1 MESIDYFYKDLKDQ
15 PGGILIVDTINDMN
29 IIVLGK
35 SNVPKRMKEYESFGG
50 KVEKVDISSLHT
62 AVREFIEEFFN
73 IRINIESVNMIA
85 YNIREKGL
93 ILKQY
98 EFFGM
103 AYLINLNGLNEIFQI
118 LCELDSSFNKYN
130 INNKFDLENYINERV
145 ITDSPNKGL
154 NEIKSLHIINLE
166 DIKEKKI
173 KLRWYTNKI
182 ISKML
187 KL

>member
-15 PGGILIVDTINDMN
+15 PGGILIVDTINNMN

-73 IRINIESVNMIA
+73 IKTNIESINTIA
-85 YNIREKGL
+85 YKIREKEL

-103 AYLINLNGLNEIFQI
+103 AYLINLNGLNEIFQM
-118 LCELDSSFNKYN
+118 LCESYNSLSKYN
-130 INNKFDLENYINERV
+130 INNKFDLENYINDRV
-145 ITDSPNKGL
+145 ITESPNKGL

-187 KL
+187 KF